1 MKKRCH
7 LKLSSGTSLLLSF
20 VIVVSGFF
28 LSVSHGAVLSDLV
41 GRCAVFS
48 MPEAL
53 YITIVNYK
61 DRFIEKISSQTQ
73 FTDFFQREGSISDL
87 EQKRQFRDLTVT
99 PDDIK
104 ENEAMLCDDF
114 GKNYTED
121 GTVTEKTYIAYQ
133 ATDSAGN
140 VNLRNVTVDSD
151 IDLQGILENVCLLPV
166 EDFKEPTVL
175 IYHTHSTE
183 CYNPRDNG
191 KFSTEYSERN
201 EDTAVTVVRVGEEI
215 AAVLRARG
223 IGVIH
228 DTTVYDTVYTGAY
241 EKSRS
246 GVTEILE
253 KYPSIVITLDVHRDA
268 IHYDDTTR
276 VKPVDEIEGTK
287 AAQIMFIAGAEG
299 GNVDSFPSWET
310 NLSFAVNLHEKVNN
324 KYENLMKP
332 VYFCNRRYNMDLT
345 PYSILAE
352 IGTDM
357 NTLSEAAY
365 SGRLLGDALAE
376 FIKEN
381 VQKNE

>member
-1 MKKRCH
+1 MKKRCR
-7 LKLSSGTSLLLSF
+7 LKLTFGASLILSFFIVISGILLS
-20 VIVVSGFF
+20 VTQGEM
-28 LSVSHGAVLSDLV
+28 LSDFV
-41 GRCAVFS
+41 GRCALYS
-48 MPEAL
+48 MPEGL
-53 YITIVNYK
+53 YLTIVNYK
-61 DRFIEKISSQTQ
+61 DKFIEKISYQSENTP
-73 FTDFFQREGSISDL
+73 FFQREGSISDL

-104 ENEAMLCDDF
+104 ENEAILRDRF
-114 GKNYTED
+114 TKNYTEN
-121 GTVTEKTYIAYQ
+121 GNIAEKTYIAYQ

-140 VNLRNVTVDSD
+140 VHLRNVTVDSD
-151 IDLQGILENVCLLPV
+151 IDLQGILENGCVLPV
-166 EDFKEPTVL
+166 KDFSQPVVL

-183 CYNPRDNG
+183 CYNPIDNG
-191 KFSTEYSERN
+191 KFSTSYPERN
-201 EDTAVTVVRVGEEI
+201 EDTDVSVVRVGEEI

-241 EKSRS
+241 EKSRT

-268 IHYDDTTR
+268 IHYDETNR
-276 VKPVDEIEGTK
+276 VKPVAEIDGKK
-287 AAQIMFIAGAEG
+287 AAQIMFIAGARG

-310 NLSFAVNLHEKVNN
+310 NLSFAINLYEKVNN

-332 VYFCNRRYNMDLT
+332 LYFCNRKYNMDLT
-345 PYSILAE
+345 PYSLLAE